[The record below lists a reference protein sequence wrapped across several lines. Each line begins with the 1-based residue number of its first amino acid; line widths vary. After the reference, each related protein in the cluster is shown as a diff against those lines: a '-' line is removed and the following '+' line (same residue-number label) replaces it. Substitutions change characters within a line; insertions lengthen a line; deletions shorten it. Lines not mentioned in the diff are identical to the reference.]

1 MLYLLKLE
9 SPQLN
14 KGLFFASDATCKKT
28 SKWLEL
34 LGPSQEVSVD
44 NLIITVL
51 KLS

>member
-9 SPQLN
+9 SLQLN
-14 KGLFFASDATCKKT
+14 KGLFLPVMQLVKKT

-34 LGPSQEVSVD
+34 LGPSQEVSAD
-44 NLIITVL
+44 NLIITIL

>member
-14 KGLFFASDATCKKT
+14 KGLFFASDATCQNP
-28 SKWLEL
+28 KWLEL
-34 LGPSQEVSVD
+34 LGPSQEVSAD
-44 NLIITVL
+44 NLIITIL